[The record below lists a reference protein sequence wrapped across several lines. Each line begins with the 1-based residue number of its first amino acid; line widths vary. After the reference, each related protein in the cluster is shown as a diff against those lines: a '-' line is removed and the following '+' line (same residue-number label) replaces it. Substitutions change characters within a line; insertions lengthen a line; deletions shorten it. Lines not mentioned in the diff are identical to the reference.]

1 MLGDDQ
7 IAPASF
13 RPLQRCARGTA
24 GPRVS
29 IVGYTTMQRKGDPG
43 KVAIGDRLRLET
55 TMTPAWD
62 SHRVKVSAILLTDP
76 NSFA

>member
-1 MLGDDQ
+1 
-7 IAPASF
+7 
-13 RPLQRCARGTA
+13 
-24 GPRVS
+24 
-29 IVGYTTMQRKGDPG
+29 MQRKGDPG